1 MDGSRSSTNRLPST
15 SSTPGR
21 SGTEDSGRS
30 GALEHTLYTG
40 SYSLCRVPGFDGP
53 CVKVVFPLPNGSANA
68 IMRPESAPD
77 GSFTVRSWGSRFGDP
92 RFYFFVRAGRDEG
105 WARYPR
111 ALKEDIRVYVDP
123 RGQLCADHNPQIWGS
138 TFLRLHY
145 RMRRK
150 GA

>member
-15 SSTPGR
+15 SSTPCR
-21 SGTEDSGRS
+21 SGTEDSVRS

-53 CVKVVFPLPNGSANA
+53 CVKVVFPLPNGSANV
-68 IMRPESAPD
+68 IMRSESAPD
-77 GSFTVRSWGSRFGDP
+77 GSFAVRSWGSRFGDP
-92 RFYFFVRAGRDEG
+92 GLYFFVRAGRDQG
-105 WARYPR
+105 RARYPR
-111 ALKEDIRVYVDP
+111 ALKEDIRVYVDH